1 MGVLLSCQ
9 SLSKS
14 YTGRVLFD
22 DLTFGIDE
30 GDKIGLIGP
39 NGSGKSTLVK
49 ILAGLVEPDDGEVVL
64 RRDLRVSYVPQE
76 DRHDENATVGE
87 IITKAANEVGFVDYI
102 LEASIDSTMKLFGF
116 PDKDAKAGSLSG
128 GWKKRLSLAKGL
140 VQQPDVLVLDEP
152 TNHLDLE
159 SVIALEKLLTDFD
172 KTLIVVTHDRA
183 FLESVTNRVVELNRM
198 YPKGFLSVVG
208 SYSTFLINK
217 QEKISEQQNLESSL
231 ASKVRR
237 EVAWLQRGAR
247 ARQTKSVHRI
257 EQAGKLMEE
266 LGEVKQRNTSSKI
279 EVGFQSSGR
288 KTRELVTS
296 KSVSKAYGEKKLFTN
311 LELLITNRTRLGLV
325 GRNGSGKTTLLK
337 SIIGQVTPDKGEIKR
352 APDLKIVWFDQN
364 RQQLDTEQTLHRA
377 LSADSD
383 SVVYQGRSIHIT
395 TWAKKFLF
403 SPEQLRLPINRL
415 SGGEQSRILIANLM
429 LQTADI
435 IILDEPTNDL
445 DIPSLEVLEESLL
458 EFPGAVI
465 LVTHDRLMLD
475 EVSDQILA
483 LSGSGECEYFSG
495 YEQFDQVIDTFF
507 SDTKKAS
514 TKKEKGDTRSKQTK
528 SVGMTN
534 PEKRE
539 LEALPKKIEQAE
551 KGIEKL
557 HDEMAKPENS
567 TNFPLLAE
575 LHQKQKEMEMELEGL
590 FERWEKLE
598 AKARETSGV
607 T

>member
-1 MGVLLSCQ
+1 MGNVLSCQ

-14 YTGRVLFD
+14 YTGRTLFD

-49 ILAGLVEPDDGEVVL
+49 ILAGIVEPDDGEVIQ

-76 DRHDENATVGE
+76 DRHDEDATVGE
-87 IITKAANEVGFVDYI
+87 IITKSGEEVGFVDYV
-102 LEASIDSTMKLFGF
+102 LEASIDSTIKLFGF
-116 PDKDAKAGSLSG
+116 PDKDAKAGTLSG

-159 SVIALEKLLTDFD
+159 SVLALEKLLTEFD

-183 FLESVTNRVVELNRM
+183 FLESVTNRVVELNRQ

-208 SYSTFLINK
+208 NYSTFLINK
-217 QEKISEQQNLESSL
+217 QEKLSEQQNLESSL

-257 EQAGKLMEE
+257 EQAGKLIDE
-266 LGEVKQRNTSSKI
+266 LGEVKQRNTTSKI
-279 EVGFQSSGR
+279 EIGFQSSGR

-296 KSVSKAYGEKKLFTN
+296 KSVSKSYADKKLFSN

-337 SIIGQVTPDKGEIKR
+337 MIIGQVAPDKGEIKR

-364 RQQLDTEQTLHRA
+364 RQQLDTEQTLQKA
-377 LSADSD
+377 LSSDSD
-383 SVVYQGRSIHIT
+383 SVVYQGRPIHIT

-445 DIPSLEVLEESLL
+445 DIPSLEVLEESLE

-483 LSGSGECEYFSG
+483 LNGNGGCEYFSG
-495 YEQFDQVIDTFF
+495 YDQFDQDVDRFF
-507 SDTKKAS
+507 ADNKKAG
-514 TKKEKGDTRSKQTK
+514 KKEKGDTRSKNSKPQ
-528 SVGMTN
+528 VGLST

-539 LEALPKKIEQAE
+539 LEGLPKKIDDAE
-551 KGIEKL
+551 KGLEKI
-557 HDEMAKPENS
+557 HEEMTKPANMS
-567 TNFPLLAE
+567 NFPLLAE
-575 LHQKQKEMEMELEGL
+575 LHVKQKALEKELEHL
-590 FERWEKLE
+590 FSRWELLE
-598 AKARETSGV
+598 AKAKETSAV

>member
-1 MGVLLSCQ
+1 MGILLSCQ

-14 YTGRVLFD
+14 YTGRTLFD
-22 DLTFGIDE
+22 DLSFGIDE

-49 ILAGLVEPDDGEVVL
+49 ILAGLVEPDEGEVIL
-64 RRDLRVSYVPQE
+64 RKDLRVSYVPQE
-76 DRHDENATVGE
+76 DRHDENSTVGE
-87 IITKAANEVGFVDYI
+87 IIRKAGEEVGLRDYI
-102 LEASIDSTMKLFGF
+102 LDASIDSTIQLFGF
-116 PDKDAKAGSLSG
+116 SDKDAKAGTLSG

-159 SVIALEKLLTDFD
+159 SVIGLEKLLSDFD

-183 FLESVTNRVVELNRM
+183 FLESVTNRIVELNRQ

-208 SYSTFLINK
+208 NYSTFLINK
-217 QEKISEQQNLESSL
+217 EEKLSEQQNLEASL

-266 LGEVKQRNTSSKI
+266 LGEVKQRNVSSKI

-288 KTRELVTS
+288 KTRELVAS
-296 KSVSKAYGEKKLFTN
+296 KSVSKSYGDKKLFTN

-337 SIIGQVTPDKGEIKR
+337 TIIGEVTPDKGEIKR

-364 RQQLDTEQTLHRA
+364 RQQLDIEQTLQKS
-377 LSADSD
+377 LCADSD

-403 SPEQLRLPINRL
+403 SPEQLRLPISKL

-445 DIPSLEVLEESLL
+445 DIPSLEVLEESLE

-475 EVSDQILA
+475 QVSNQILA
-483 LSGSGECEYFSG
+483 LSGSGNCEYFSG

-507 SDTKKAS
+507 ADTKKVA
-514 TKKEKGDTRSKQTK
+514 TAKKEKGDKRSRQPK
-528 SVGMTN
+528 SGMTT

-539 LEALPKKIEQAE
+539 LEGLPRKIEETE
-551 KGIEKL
+551 KGLEKI
-557 HDEMAKPENS
+557 HEEMTKPANLS
-567 TNFPLLAE
+567 NFPLLAE
-575 LHQKQKEMEMELEGL
+575 LHTKQKALEQELEHY
-590 FERWEKLE
+590 FERWELLE
-598 AKARETSGV
+598 EKAKETSGV